1 MKPINLQAQF
11 QQELGKLTSG
21 GAATVAVESQPR
33 KLTCDIVEH
42 TSLAVSFNRL
52 QLTTAELASSSAT
65 DLERVGKA
73 LSGRLTYL
81 MEPIAPIEIDAAE
94 CVVQLRSNPPQ
105 KDDDG
110 RTYYELI
117 VRRGGEITLS
127 RFRKEPASA
136 RQQVT
141 ATVTREVLYR
151 LVDDFCAVL
160 D

>member
-1 MKPINLQAQF
+1 
-11 QQELGKLTSG
+11 
-21 GAATVAVESQPR
+21 VAVESQPR

-141 ATVTREVLYR
+141 AMVTREVLYR

>member
-1 MKPINLQAQF
+1 
-11 QQELGKLTSG
+11 
-21 GAATVAVESQPR
+21 VAVESQPR

-52 QLTTAELASSSAT
+52 QLATGELASSSAT
-65 DLERVGKA
+65 DLERIGKA

-110 RTYYELI
+110 RTYYELL
-117 VRRGGEITLS
+117 VRRGGEITLT
-127 RFRKEPASA
+127 RFRKEPANA

-151 LVDDFCAVL
+151 LVGDFCAVL